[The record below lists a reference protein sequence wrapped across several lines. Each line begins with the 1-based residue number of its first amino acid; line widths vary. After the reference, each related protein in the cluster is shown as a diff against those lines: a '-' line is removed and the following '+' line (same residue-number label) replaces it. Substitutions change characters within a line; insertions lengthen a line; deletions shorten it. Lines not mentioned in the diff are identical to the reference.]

1 MRSIGKFS
9 AHARLAW
16 QSTWLGRPPCDSIIV
31 SVIALIASVPG
42 LLNDFVYDDVAIIRD
57 NLRVHSLSHWRDIL
71 LSPYW
76 PPPFVEQLY
85 RPVSVL
91 LLALQYALG
100 AGSPF
105 VFRVVSCAL
114 YLGCSLAVLRFAS
127 KLVSPTV
134 ATGIAI
140 LFAAHPVHVEAVA
153 LGVNQGEM
161 IVTLLAVLMA
171 TLYLERR
178 RAGALSAGAWVV
190 LAVMYAAATLTK
202 ENGFVIPALL
212 AAVEVFL
219 VVPAAGQAHL
229 GKTGWGYALLAV
241 VALAIVVVRTQV
253 LPDAVAVVPHVD
265 LRGLNG
271 GGRMVAMLQVVPTWL
286 RLLTFPAT
294 LRVDYHLAQAGWQA
308 VALQVAGALLLVA
321 GVAAGIRYRQHAPPI
336 SFGLAWCAIA
346 LLPVANIFPTGVL
359 VGERTLFLASVGFL
373 SAAGGAA
380 DAWMRTNPDP
390 IARRRLV
397 IACAVLAALGL
408 GKSIVRELSW
418 NSNHVRVVPRRPPA

>member
-1 MRSIGKFS
+1 MSVGNS
-9 AHARLAW
+9 NAHGRVAW
-16 QSTWLGRPPCDSIIV
+16 QRLWPGPPASHWIIV
-31 SVIALIASVPG
+31 SAIALAASVPG
-42 LLNDFVYDDVAIIRD
+42 VLNDFVYDDVAIIRD
-57 NLRVHSLSHWRDIL
+57 NLRIHSLSHWREIL

-91 LLALQYALG
+91 LLAAQYAVG

-114 YLGCSLAVLRFAS
+114 YVGCSLAVLRFAS

-134 ATGIAI
+134 ALGIAI

-178 RAGALSAGAWVV
+178 RAGALSARAWAL

-219 VVPAAGQAHL
+219 VPAAAGPSHL
-229 GKTGWGYALLAV
+229 GKTGWGYALLAA

-271 GGRMVAMLQVVPTWL
+271 GGRLMAMLQVVPTWL
-286 RLLTFPAT
+286 RLLAFPAT

-308 VALQVAGALLLVA
+308 VSLQVAGALLLVA
-321 GVAAGIRYRQHAPPI
+321 GVATVVRYRHHSQAI

-373 SAAGGAA
+373 SAVGGAA
-380 DAWMRTNPDP
+380 DAWVRTNPDE
-390 IARRRLV
+390 ISRRRLL
-397 IACAVLAALGL
+397 IACAVLATLGL

-418 NSNHVRVVPRRPPA
+418 NSAHVRVVPRRPPA